1 MASPIPVIGGGF
13 GSGSDDDDESARATA
28 AAHDVDDFPAFAS
41 GESSAEDDGRHMLDD
56 GHHHHQQAQAQAQA
70 QLPEGVPET
79 AWQRVERSTIAL
91 ASFLLIVG
99 VLGILVGISTMNIG
113 AIIVGGIALVPGG

>member
-13 GSGSDDDDESARATA
+13 GSGSDDDDESARAA
-28 AAHDVDDFPAFAS
+28 AAAADDVDDFPAFAS

-56 GHHHHQQAQAQAQA
+56 GHHHHQQAHAQA